1 MFDHS
6 KLYSTLP
13 YLEKSRTW
21 AEIDV
26 EALKYNYTYI
36 TDIINARSS
45 RTGKKAPTPIAVVK
59 ADAYGHG
66 ACEVV
71 PALIDAGCNF
81 FAVSSIEEGIDVRNI
96 CRKQKK
102 DADILI
108 LGYTFPTMAKK
119 LYEYDIITSL
129 PSFEYAR
136 ALSDAAKREG
146 ITIRAH
152 VKLDTGMNRIG
163 FPAKT
168 PEEIIKSAE
177 DIALCTKMN
186 GLKIEGLFTHFANA
200 DSDSSENP
208 DGRTRLQAERFEGIS
223 ARLKELRVDIP
234 FRHVSNSAS
243 SLRFSEF
250 DYDAV
255 RLGISLYGVRPSEH
269 FSLEL
274 RPVMKLKTIISHIH
288 KLPKSEEV
296 SYGGD
301 YKADDER
308 ILATLPIGYA
318 DGFLRAYS
326 GASVLVETP
335 YGAYEAPIVGK
346 ICMDQCMIDITD
358 IIKKNPRV
366 GDEITLFGD
375 KEERLYD
382 LARRASTIPYEVI
395 CVITSRVT
403 RIYKNTKK
411 EGRL

>member
-1 MFDHS
+1 MLDRS
-6 KLYSTLP
+6 KLYATLP

-21 AEIDV
+21 AEIDID
-26 EALKYNYTYI
+26 ALRYNYKYI
-36 TDIINARSS
+36 IGKIND
-45 RTGKKAPTPIAVVK
+45 RTVSVGKKAPTPICVVK

-71 PALIDAGCNF
+71 PALLDSGCTF

-96 CRKQKK
+96 CRNLSK
-102 DADILI
+102 DANILI

-119 LYEYDIITSL
+119 LAEYDIITSL
-129 PSFEYAR
+129 PSFEYAK
-136 ALSDAAKREG
+136 ALSEAAKREG
-146 ITIRAH
+146 IAIRAH

-163 FPAKT
+163 FPANT
-168 PEEIIKSAE
+168 DEDIIKSSE
-177 DIALCTKMN
+177 DIALCAKMN

-200 DSDSSENP
+200 DSGSSDTP
-208 DGRTRLQAERFEGIS
+208 DDRTRLQADRFRQVS
-223 ARLKELRVDIP
+223 KRLSDLGVNIP
-234 FRHVSNSAS
+234 FKHVSNSAS
-243 SLRFSEF
+243 SLRFGEF

-255 RLGISLYGVRPSEH
+255 RLGIAIYGVHPSEH
-269 FSLEL
+269 FSLGL

-288 KLPKSEEV
+288 KLPKGEEV
-296 SYGGD
+296 SYGGC
-301 YKADDER
+301 YKSEDER

-335 YGAYEAPIVGK
+335 YGSYETPIVGR
-346 ICMDQCMIDITD
+346 ICMDQFMIDITD
-358 IIKKNPRV
+358 IVKKNPRV

-375 KEERLYD
+375 KPERLYD

-395 CVITSRVT
+395 CLITSRVA

-411 EGRL
+411 GNL